1 MIDFDSIFQA
11 FLKGKMSRFYDI
23 MYPGLLLF
31 AARTLGDRMAYLAE
45 DCVQEAIMSTFLNR
59 DKMTDASHWKAFL
72 ITSVRNRALKMV
84 RHDEVEQN
92 YLANSDNEIVER
104 ELTYAII
111 RQETLDLLYAAIEEL
126 PEEYRQI
133 FDLSFEQGLRN
144 PEVAKLL
151 NIAEITV
158 KKRKARMIDLLRK
171 RLGKSSDEII
181 ALLIAADIA
190 MRA

>member
-1 MIDFDSIFQA
+1 M
-11 FLKGKMSRFYDI
+11 
-23 MYPGLLLF
+23 
-31 AARTLGDRMAYLAE
+31 
-45 DCVQEAIMSTFLNR
+45 
-59 DKMTDASHWKAFL
+59 
-72 ITSVRNRALKMV
+72 
-84 RHDEVEQN
+84 
-92 YLANSDNEIVER
+92 
-104 ELTYAII
+104 
-111 RQETLDLLYAAIEEL
+111 LYAAIEEL

-151 NIAEITV
+151 DVAEITV